1 MHSTGNRQPT
11 TDNRFAADYRLLL
24 FALALCAGIL
34 VCTLKLW
41 QADLR
46 VPLVYYGEAKYNAL
60 LIKTVMDHG
69 WHLRNPSMGMPDGL
83 DLRDVPMS
91 DNNLH
96 IAAIKL
102 LGLFSTRYGR
112 VLNLFFLLTFPL
124 VTASAL
130 YVLRHFGVSRLS
142 AVFAALL
149 YTFLPYH
156 FVRGEH
162 HLFLAAYFTVPLAVM
177 MVLWVAAGAVAP
189 RSRKMAAS
197 VGICLVLG
205 ATGTYYAF
213 FTCFFL
219 LVAGGLAAAQ
229 HRRLRLLAMPCVLV
243 AILFGGLV
251 INLLPSILYLRE
263 RGDTPVVQRQTY
275 EAEIYAL
282 RIGQLLLPVSGHR
295 LFPFAAVKAAF
306 NQRVFINE
314 NDDATLGAIGSIGFL
329 SLFGWLLFRK
339 PEHERIDEDG
349 TGGALSR
356 LSILNLAA
364 LLLGT
369 FGGVGALV
377 ALLVT
382 TKIRAYNR
390 LSVFIAFFSLM
401 GLALLLDRFARRH
414 ITTPARRM
422 GFAATLAVALALGL
436 LDQTTPAF
444 VPEYAKIIREF
455 NSDAAFMRQIQSTM
469 PSKSMIFQLPFV
481 PFPEYPKVGNMYD
494 YDHARGILHTQG
506 LQWSYGAM
514 KGREGEIW
522 QRQTSAQPTPEMLE
536 TIALSGFQGLYLN
549 RNGYRDNPSSVENE
563 LTAALG
569 KPRFVSEDGKLL
581 FFDLRGFEAQLRGKY
596 AADWEARR
604 ENAMHPLIT
613 LWTEGFSDQE
623 GPPDNSFRW
632 SRAEG
637 ELRVT
642 NGAPRARRV
651 RIELA
656 VQTENDA
663 NLWISGPLWNE
674 SFRTNAQPTRI
685 ERELTIPPGTHA
697 IRFRSDGRRVIAPGD
712 FRTLIFKVSRFRM
725 TPVE

>member
-1 MHSTGNRQPT
+1 MHSTDQRQPAT
-11 TDNRFAADYRLLL
+11 DYRLLF
-24 FALALCAGIL
+24 FALALCLGIL
-34 VCTLKLW
+34 VLTLKLW
-41 QADLR
+41 QADPA

-60 LIKTVMDHG
+60 LVKTVMDHG
-69 WHLRNPSMGMPDGL
+69 WHLGNPSMGMPEGL

-96 IAAIKL
+96 IAVIKL
-102 LGLFSTRYGR
+102 LGLFSSRYGR

-130 YVLRHFGVSRLS
+130 LVLRHFGVSRIA

-177 MVLWVAAGAVAP
+177 MVLWIAAGAVSP

-197 VGICLVLG
+197 VAICLLL
-205 ATGTYYAF
+205 ASTGTYYAF

-219 LVAGGLAAAQ
+219 LVAGALAAAQ
-229 HRRLRLLAMPCVLV
+229 YRRLRLLAAPCALV
-243 AILFGGLV
+243 VILFGGLA
-251 INLLPSILYLRE
+251 INLLPGILHLRKHGE
-263 RGDTPVVQRQTY
+263 TPVVQRQTY

-329 SLFGWLLFRK
+329 ALFGWLLFLK
-339 PEHERIDEDG
+339 PAHNRIDEDG
-349 TGGALSR
+349 THGVLSR
-356 LSILNLAA
+356 LGILNLAA

-390 LSVFIAFFSLM
+390 LSIFIAFFSLM
-401 GLALLLDRFARRH
+401 GLAMLLDRFARRH
-414 ITTPARRM
+414 VGTRARR
-422 GFAATLAVALALGL
+422 AAFAVALAAALALGV
-436 LDQTTPAF
+436 LDQTAPAF
-444 VPEYAKIIREF
+444 VPEYAKIIREYH
-455 NSDAAFMRQIQSTM
+455 SDEAFMRQIQSAM
-469 PSKSMIFQLPFV
+469 PAGSMIFQLPFV
-481 PFPEYPKVGNMYD
+481 PFPENPRVGKMYD
-494 YDHARGILHTQG
+494 YDHARGYLLTRG
-506 LQWSYGAM
+506 LRWSYGAM

-522 QRQTSAQPTPEMLE
+522 QRQATAKPAPEMLE
-536 TIALSGFQGLYLN
+536 TVVLSGFQGIYLN
-549 RNGYRDNPSSVENE
+549 RNGYNDSPSSVENE
-563 LTAALG
+563 ITAALG
-569 KPRFVSEDGKLL
+569 KPRFVSEDGKLI
-581 FFDLRGFEAQLRGKY
+581 FYDLREFEARLRARHG
-596 AADWEARR
+596 ADWEARR
-604 ENAMHPLIT
+604 EEALHPLIV
-613 LWTEGFSDQE
+613 LWGEGFSDQE
-623 GPPDNSFRW
+623 GPPEQSFRW

-637 ELRVT
+637 ELRIT
-642 NGAPRARRV
+642 NGASRTRRARL
-651 RIELA
+651 ELA

-663 NLWISGPLWNE
+663 NLWIGGALWNE
-674 SFRTNAQPTRI
+674 QLRTGPQPARI
-685 ERELTIPPGTHA
+685 ERILSIPPGPQV

-712 FRTLIFKVSRFRM
+712 FRTLIFKVSQFRM

>member
-1 MHSTGNRQPT
+1 MHSTDNRQLATGNWLLATGP
-11 TDNRFAADYRLLL
+11 RLLL
-24 FALALCAGIL
+24 LTLALSIGIL

-41 QADLR
+41 QAELR
-46 VPLVYYGEAKYNAL
+46 VPLVYYGEAMYNAL
-60 LIKTVMDHG
+60 LVKTVMDHG

-96 IAAIKL
+96 IAGIKL
-102 LGLFSTRYGR
+102 LGLFSKRYGR

-124 VTASAL
+124 TAASAL
-130 YVLRHFGVSRLS
+130 LVLRHFGVSPLP
-142 AVFAALL
+142 AIFAALL

-177 MVLWVAAGAVAP
+177 MTLWAAAGAIEL

-197 VGICLVLG
+197 AAICLVLS

-213 FTCFFL
+213 FACFFL
-219 LVAGGLAAAQ
+219 LAAGALAVAQ
-229 HRRLRLLAMPCVLV
+229 RRRWRLLLAPCLLT

-329 SLFGWLLFRK
+329 GLFGWLLFRK
-339 PEHERIDEDG
+339 PAHDRIDEDG

-356 LSILNLAA
+356 LSVLNLAA

-369 FGGVGALV
+369 FGGLGALV

-390 LSVFIAFFSLM
+390 LSIFIAFFSLM
-401 GLALLLDRFARRH
+401 GLAMLLDR
-414 ITTPARRM
+414 I
-422 GFAATLAVALALGL
+422 GFAAGLAVALALGV
-436 LDQTTPAF
+436 LDQTAPAF

-455 NSDAAFMRQIQSTM
+455 KSDEDFMQRIQAAM
-469 PSKSMIFQLPFV
+469 PAGAMIFQLPFV
-481 PFPEYPKVGNMYD
+481 PFPEYPRVGKMYD
-494 YDHARGILHTQG
+494 YDHARGFLHTRG
-506 LQWSYGAM
+506 LRWSYGAM
-514 KGREGEIW
+514 KGREAEIW
-522 QRQTSAQPTPEMLE
+522 QRQTSAKPTPEMLE
-536 TIALSGFQGLYLN
+536 TIALSGFQGIYLN
-549 RNGYRDNPSSVENE
+549 RNGYNEAPSRAESE
-563 LTAALG
+563 LLAALG
-569 KPRFVSEDGKLL
+569 KPAFESEDGKLL
-581 FFDLRGFEAQLRGKY
+581 FFDLRPFEAQLRGKY
-596 AADWEARR
+596 AADWESRR
-604 ENAMHPLIT
+604 EEALHPLIV
-613 LWTEGFSDQE
+613 LWGEGFSDQE
-623 GPPDNSFRW
+623 GPPENSFRW

-642 NGAPRARRV
+642 NGAARARRV

-656 VQTENDA
+656 VQTENEA
-663 NLWISGPLWNE
+663 NLWISGPVWNE
-674 SFRTNAQPTRI
+674 AFRTSAQPLRI
-685 ERELTIPPGTHA
+685 ERELTLPPGTHA
-697 IRFRSDGRRVIAPGD
+697 IRLRSDGRRVIAPGD
-712 FRTLIFKVSRFRM
+712 FRTLIFKVSQFRLL
-725 TPVE
+725 PVE